1 MKILITGATGFIGKK
16 LTARLIDSGHVVHVL
31 SRDKNKAKQMF
42 PQDRVIAFEWNDNLS
57 PPPSECLQGV
67 DGVINLMG
75 ENIGGK
81 RWTPEQKRRLRES
94 RVDATRNLIK
104 LIESE
109 KTTPLDFFI
118 SASAIGIYP
127 VNSAH
132 TLNEESRE
140 GHTFLASL
148 CHDWEEPLASLTKT
162 KRKVIVRTG
171 VVLEKDGGALKKML
185 PPFELGLGGPI
196 GDGNQMMSWIHL
208 DDIVALYMAAAT
220 NENYQ
225 GVYNACAPHPVCNF
239 DFTKALGEAL
249 HRPTLFPVPT
259 LPLKLAF
266 GEMSTI
272 ILDSQAVVSKRLSEA
287 GFEFKYPT
295 IESAFAAIFRK
306 TENKKAKHEP
316 QQSRDHEKK
325 PVLDQA

>member
-16 LTARLIDSGHVVHVL
+16 LTNKLIDSGHEIHVL
-31 SRDKNKAKQMF
+31 SRDKIKAKQIF
-42 PQDRVIAFEWNDNLS
+42 PHERVTAFEWHDNHS
-57 PPPSECLQGV
+57 TPPSLSIEGI

-81 RWTPEQKRRLRES
+81 RWSPDQKKKLRES
-94 RVDATRNLIK
+94 RVEATQNLIR
-104 LIESE
+104 LIETE
-109 KTTPLDFFI
+109 RTRPLDFFI

-127 VNSAH
+127 VNSPH

-140 GHTFLASL
+140 GHTYLATL
-148 CHDWEEPLASLTKT
+148 CHDWERSLDSLTKT
-162 KRKVIVRTG
+162 KRKVIIRTG

-185 PPFELGLGGPI
+185 PPFQLGLGGPI

-208 DDIVALYMAAAT
+208 DDIVALYMSAVAD
-220 NENYQ
+220 ENYQ
-225 GVYNACAPHPVCNF
+225 GVYNACTPHPVCNF
-239 DFTKALGEAL
+239 DFTKALGEAI

-259 LPLKLAF
+259 LPLKIAF

-272 ILDSQAVVSKRLSEA
+272 ILDSQAVVSKRLSET

-295 IESAFAAIFRK
+295 IESAFAAIF
-306 TENKKAKHEP
+306 KKRREY
-316 QQSRDHEKK
+316 EKK

>member
-16 LTARLIDSGHVVHVL
+16 LTVKLIEAGHEVHVL
-31 SRDKNKAKQMF
+31 SRDKVKAKQIF
-42 PQDRVIAFEWNDNLS
+42 PHERVTAFEWSDNHS
-57 PPPSECLQGV
+57 KPPSQSIEGI

-81 RWTPEQKRRLRES
+81 RWTIDQKKKLRES
-94 RVDATRNLIK
+94 RVDATQNLIS
-104 LIESE
+104 LIETE
-109 KTTPLDFFI
+109 RTRPLDFFI

-140 GHTFLASL
+140 GHTYLATL
-148 CHDWEEPLASLTKT
+148 CHDWESSLNVLTKT
-162 KRKVIVRTG
+162 KRKVIIRTG

-220 NENYQ
+220 DENYQ

-239 DFTKALGEAL
+239 DFTKALGEAI
-249 HRPTLFPVPT
+249 HRPTIIPVPT
-259 LPLKLAF
+259 LPLKIAF

-295 IESAFAAIFRK
+295 IESAFAAIF
-306 TENKKAKHEP
+306 KKRREY
-316 QQSRDHEKK
+316 EKK